1 VSREFEAIGDCLAA
15 ADAAGQA
22 AASHRSAGRRGS
34 ALTASARAQ
43 LLARQCG
50 GAVSPA
56 LAASQVPLP
65 FTRREHEI
73 ANLVSRGLSNRD
85 IAEAT
90 SLSIRTIEGHVYQ
103 ASTKAGVTSRSEL
116 SALVQRFNDAVAA
129 SND

>member
-1 VSREFEAIGDCLAA
+1 MGHNRVGLSG
-15 ADAAGQA
+15 GS
-22 AASHRSAGRRGS
+22 SHRAGRRRGS

-43 LLARQCG
+43 LLARRCG

-56 LAASQVPLP
+56 LAASKIPLP

-103 ASTKAGVTSRSEL
+103 ASTKAGVSSRSEL
-116 SALVQRFNDAVAA
+116 SALVRQFNNLEAA
-129 SND
+129 SNR